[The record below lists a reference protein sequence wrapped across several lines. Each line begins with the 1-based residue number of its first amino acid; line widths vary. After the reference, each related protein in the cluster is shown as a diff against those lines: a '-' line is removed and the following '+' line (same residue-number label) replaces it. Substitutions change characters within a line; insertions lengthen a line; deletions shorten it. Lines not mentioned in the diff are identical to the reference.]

1 MKTEVNGKKVVY
13 GGTFGKSLITKERFL
28 SQWKGH
34 LAQLTH
40 LADTTAEL
48 QSIVS
53 TYEPIRK
60 MVIEKAEHYITKV
73 EAESN
78 CIAEYLKD

>member
-1 MKTEVNGKKVVY
+1 MKNEVDGKKVVY

-40 LADTTAEL
+40 MADTTAEL
-48 QSIVS
+48 QSIVNA
-53 TYEPIRK
+53 YEPIRK
-60 MVIEKAEHYITKV
+60 MVIEKAEHYIT
-73 EAESN
+73 EAEAEAIG
-78 CIAEYLKD
+78 IAKYLKD